1 MKTPQPQWRNNRDID
16 KSPRA
21 ATAFH
26 PERFTLDNGLKVF
39 LAESSSLPAVS
50 LSLSVMA
57 GARREP
63 EERAGSAV
71 LLSRLLD
78 EGTST
83 RTSLE
88 IAEAIESVGGAIDC
102 DCSYE
107 RVSAFLGVL
116 SKDIDLGL
124 ELVADIVMNPV
135 LGEEALEKEKER
147 ILTEIRS
154 ATDRP
159 QVVAGWEFNELVY
172 RGHPLHRPVQ
182 GYPRT
187 IEKITEEDLRQF
199 HQRYV
204 HPNNAILSV
213 VSDFTT
219 KDMLS
224 RLEAAFGGWKPGK
237 IENGNPGVLERQ
249 RDVRR
254 KFLKVDSEQAHIYF
268 GHLGVRRA
276 HPDFYAL
283 QVLDTILGGGAGLTA
298 RIPRKLR
305 DEQGLA
311 YTTFASITSSAG
323 TDQGKFLAYMG
334 TSPEN
339 VGRAIEGFKTE
350 IQAVVSGGV
359 SSEEL
364 ADAQAYLTG
373 NFVFAFESNSQ
384 IARFLVNAE
393 VFGLGFDHVEKYPGY
408 IESVTL
414 DDISRV
420 AAQHL
425 STEHYSLVV
434 SGPEEVSREAGLWG
448 DL

>member
-1 MKTPQPQWRNNRDID
+1 M
-16 KSPRA
+16 
-21 ATAFH
+21 
-26 PERFTLDNGLKVF
+26 
-39 LAESSSLPAVS
+39 
-50 LSLSVMA
+50 
-57 GARREP
+57 
-63 EERAGSAV
+63 
-71 LLSRLLD
+71 
-78 EGTST
+78 
-83 RTSLE
+83 
-88 IAEAIESVGGAIDC
+88 VG
-102 DCSYE
+102 
-107 RVSAFLGVL
+107 
-116 SKDIDLGL
+116 
-124 ELVADIVMNPV
+124 
-135 LGEEALEKEKER
+135 
-147 ILTEIRS
+147 
-154 ATDRP
+154 
-159 QVVAGWEFNELVY
+159 
-172 RGHPLHRPVQ
+172 
-182 GYPRT
+182 
-187 IEKITEEDLRQF
+187 
-199 HQRYV
+199 
-204 HPNNAILSV
+204 
-213 VSDFTT
+213 DFTT

-224 RLEAAFGGWKPGK
+224 RLEAVFGGWKPGT
-237 IENGNPGVLERQ
+237 IENGNTGVLERQ

-268 GHLGVRRA
+268 GHLGVRRT

-350 IQAVVSGGV
+350 IQTVVSGGV

-364 ADAQAYLTG
+364 ADAKAYLTG

-434 SGPEEVSREAGLWG
+434 SGPEKVSGEAGLWG